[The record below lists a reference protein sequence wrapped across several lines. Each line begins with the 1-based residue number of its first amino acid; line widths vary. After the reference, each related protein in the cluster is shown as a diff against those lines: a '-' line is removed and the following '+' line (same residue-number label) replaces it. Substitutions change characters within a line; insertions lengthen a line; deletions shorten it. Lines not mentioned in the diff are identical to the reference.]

1 MWPKDSPVWR
11 TARTVAVP
19 RVIDL
24 CDNVPLTVKWATET
38 GKVQSRRCIGAM
50 ALALGE
56 IKRGDVTLDGAT
68 WDVSHVPLTEYLG

>member
-1 MWPKDSPVWR
+1 MWPDSSPVWR

-24 CDNVPLTVKWATET
+24 CDGVPLTVTWQTET

-56 IKRGDVTLDGAT
+56 IKRGDVSLDGAT
-68 WDVSHVPLTEYLG
+68 WDVSHVPPTDYLG